1 MKMIANNDN
10 MSNDRNKDVVK
21 QGRGDDKQHDMPG
34 AEGGSSADKKPR
46 ALAFAAARSVAAYV
60 EQHPELTVGEVC
72 GKMYGVLVVE
82 HSNGQRA
89 FIAAHSGLLGGRND
103 WPFFVPPVFDAQQP
117 DGHFKTMER
126 EISGINRQ
134 IAELSQ
140 RPQLMEARQRLDD
153 VRQQG
158 DRAIAREREEVK
170 ARKARRDAMRREQPQ
185 MDDATKAMLIRE
197 SQHDKAQLR
206 RLVKSTEAI
215 VAEHQSTLAAMEHE
229 IAALKRERRKRSDAL
244 QRWLF
249 EQYVVL
255 NAKGMSSSL
264 IHIFAHFN
272 GTLPPAGAGDCC
284 APKLLQY
291 AYTHALR
298 PIALAEFWLGAPPPT
313 EVRRHLQFYPPCRSK
328 CYPILQFMLQGLDAP
343 LSGAEDIYPLREEN
357 GGTLNNEHHLSQ
369 HNLLPM
375 SGGGGTL
382 NNEIGA
388 YIMKSGVRAKD
399 SLEEDASLDDK
410 ESLAVKESLADN
422 GFLDPQ
428 GSIYKKCG
436 SSLQIIYEDE
446 QMAVVSKPSGMLSV
460 PGKTCRLSVESIVR
474 EHYGIADD
482 VPVIVHRLDMDT
494 SGLLLIARTREA
506 HKDLQQ
512 QFLDHT
518 ISKRY
523 IALLEGVPQQP
534 DGVSQ
539 ESDVVSQESD
549 VVSQEEQSS
558 QHVVWHTSRT
568 GTITLP
574 LRPDLDD
581 RPRQLVDF
589 VHGKPAV
596 THFRLLK
603 VIDGHQLI
611 ALTPVTGRTHQLRMH
626 CAHHLGLNCPI
637 LGDPLYGCAI
647 ESSANIAQR
656 LYLHAEQITFRHP
669 VTKHI
674 HPF

>member
-1 MKMIANNDN
+1 ML
-10 MSNDRNKDVVK
+10 
-21 QGRGDDKQHDMPG
+21 HDMTG
-34 AEGGSSADKKPR
+34 AEGGGQAGQSPR
-46 ALAFAAARSVAAYV
+46 ALAFVAARRVAAYV
-60 EQHPELTVGEVC
+60 EQHPELTAGEVC

-82 HSNGQRA
+82 APGGCLA
-89 FIAAHSGLLGGRND
+89 FLAAHSGLLGGRND

-117 DGHFKTMER
+117 DGHFKTRER
-126 EISGINRQ
+126 EISGMNRR
-134 IAELSQ
+134 IAELMQ
-140 RPQLMEARQRLDD
+140 RPQLFEARQRLEQ
-153 VRQQG
+153 VRQQTG
-158 DRAIAREREEVK
+158 RVIAQEREEVK

-206 RLVKSTEAI
+206 RLTKSCEAT
-215 VAEHQSTLAAMEHE
+215 VAEHKEALDVLERE
-229 IAALKRERRKRSDAL
+229 IEALKRERRESSDAL

-249 EQYVVL
+249 DQYVML
-255 NAKGMSSSL
+255 NAKGMRRTL
-264 IHIFAHFN
+264 IDIFARFN

-291 AYTHALR
+291 AYAHNLR
-298 PIALAEFWLGAPPPT
+298 PVSLAEFWLGAPPPT
-313 EVRRHLQFYPPCRSK
+313 EVRRYLQFYPPCRSK

-375 SGGGGTL
+375 SGGGGIL
-382 NNEIGA
+382 NNEKIGA

-399 SLEEDASLDDK
+399 SLEVDASLADKESLAAK

-506 HKDLQQ
+506 HKALQQ

-534 DGVSQ
+534 NGASQ
-539 ESDVVSQESD
+539 ESDGASQQSD
-549 VVSQEEQSS
+549 GVSQEEQSS

-596 THFRLLK
+596 THFRLLE

-669 VTKHI
+669 ETGKILRVK
-674 HPF
+674 

>member
-1 MKMIANNDN
+1 
-10 MSNDRNKDVVK
+10 MSNGKNREAAEKGCFNNWL
-21 QGRGDDKQHDMPG
+21 HDMTG
-34 AEGGSSADKKPR
+34 AEGGGQTGQSPR
-46 ALAFAAARSVAAYV
+46 ALAFVAARRVAAYV
-60 EQHPELTVGEVC
+60 EQHPELTAGEVC

-82 HSNGQRA
+82 APGGCLA
-89 FIAAHSGLLGGRND
+89 FLAAHSGLLGGRND

-117 DGHFKTMER
+117 DGHFKTKER
-126 EISGINRQ
+126 EISGMNRR
-134 IAELSQ
+134 IAELMQ
-140 RPQLMEARQRLDD
+140 RPQLFEARQRLEQ
-153 VRQQG
+153 VRQQT
-158 DRAIAREREEVK
+158 DRVIAREREEVK
-170 ARKARRDAMRREQPQ
+170 ARKARRDTMRREQPQ

-206 RLVKSTEAI
+206 RLMKRCEAS
-215 VAEHQSTLAAMEHE
+215 VAEHQEALDVLERE
-229 IAALKRERRKRSDAL
+229 IAALKRERREGSDAL

-249 EQYVVL
+249 NQYVML
-255 NAKGMSSSL
+255 NAKGMRRTL
-264 IHIFAHFN
+264 IDIFARFN

-284 APKLLQY
+284 APKLLQFAY
-291 AYTHALR
+291 AHNLR
-298 PIALAEFWLGAPPPT
+298 PVSLAEFWLGAPPPT

-343 LSGAEDIYPLREEN
+343 LPGAEEVYPLREE
-357 GGTLNNEHHLSQ
+357 GGVTTNDEK
-369 HNLLPM
+369 
-375 SGGGGTL
+375 G
-382 NNEIGA
+382 
-388 YIMKSGVRAKD
+388 
-399 SLEEDASLDDK
+399 SLDDK
-410 ESLAVKESLADN
+410 ASIDTNEAHADKASLDDN
-422 GFLDPQ
+422 GFLDAQ
-428 GSIYKKCG
+428 GHIYKKCG
-436 SSLQIIYEDE
+436 ASLHIIYEDE

-460 PGKTCRLSVESIVR
+460 PGKSCRLSVESIVR
-474 EHYGIADD
+474 EHYGIAAD

-506 HKDLQQ
+506 HKALQQ

-518 ISKRY
+518 VSKSY
-523 IALLEGVPQQP
+523 LALLDGVPHE
-534 DGVSQ
+534 GLTG
-539 ESDVVSQESD
+539 E
-549 VVSQEEQSS
+549 
-558 QHVVWHTSRT
+558 HVVWHSSHT

-596 THFRLLK
+596 TRFHLLK

>member
-1 MKMIANNDN
+1 
-10 MSNDRNKDVVK
+10 MSNGKNREAAEKGCFNNWL
-21 QGRGDDKQHDMPG
+21 HDMTG
-34 AEGGSSADKKPR
+34 AEGGGQTGQSPR
-46 ALAFAAARSVAAYV
+46 ALAFVAARRVAAYV
-60 EQHPELTVGEVC
+60 EQHPELTAGEVC

-82 HSNGQRA
+82 APGGCLA
-89 FIAAHSGLLGGRND
+89 FLAAHSGLLGGRND

-117 DGHFKTMER
+117 DGHFKTKER
-126 EISGINRQ
+126 EISGMNRR
-134 IAELSQ
+134 IAELMQ
-140 RPQLMEARQRLDD
+140 RPQLFEARQRLEQ
-153 VRQQG
+153 VRQQT
-158 DRAIAREREEVK
+158 DRVIAREREEVK

-206 RLVKSTEAI
+206 RLMKSCEAS
-215 VAEHQSTLAAMEHE
+215 VAEHQEALDALERE
-229 IAALKRERRKRSDAL
+229 IEALKRERREGSDVL

-249 EQYVVL
+249 EQYAML
-255 NAKGMSSSL
+255 NAKGMRRTL
-264 IHIFAHFN
+264 IDIFARFN

-284 APKLLQY
+284 APKLLQFAY
-291 AYTHALR
+291 AHNLR
-298 PIALAEFWLGAPPPT
+298 PVSLAEFWIGAPPPT

-343 LSGAEDIYPLREEN
+343 LPGAEEVYPLREED
-357 GGTLNNEHHLSQ
+357 GGTTNDEKLRPQPGSLSLRGDEET
-369 HNLLPM
+369 N
-375 SGGGGTL
+375 G
-382 NNEIGA
+382 NKKAA
-388 YIMKSGVRAKD
+388 YIIKRAARTNDVLGAKG
-399 SLEEDASLDDK
+399 SLD
-410 ESLAVKESLADN
+410 DN
-422 GFLDPQ
+422 GFLDAQ
-428 GSIYKKCG
+428 GHIYKKCG
-436 SSLQIIYEDE
+436 ASLHIIYEDE

-460 PGKTCRLSVESIVR
+460 PGKSCRLSVESIVR
-474 EHYGIADD
+474 EHYGIAAD

-506 HKDLQQ
+506 HKALQQ

-518 ISKRY
+518 VSKSY
-523 IALLEGVPQQP
+523 LALLEGVPHE
-534 DGVSQ
+534 GLTG
-539 ESDVVSQESD
+539 E
-549 VVSQEEQSS
+549 
-558 QHVVWHTSRT
+558 HVVWHSSHT

-596 THFRLLK
+596 TRFRLLK

-637 LGDPLYGCAI
+637 LGDPLYGNAI
-647 ESSANIAQR
+647 EPSASIAQR

-669 VTKHI
+669 SSGKIVPIVSIVFKNTQG
-674 HPF
+674 

>member
-1 MKMIANNDN
+1 ML
-10 MSNDRNKDVVK
+10 
-21 QGRGDDKQHDMPG
+21 HDMTG
-34 AEGGSSADKKPR
+34 AEGGGLTGQSPR
-46 ALAFAAARSVAAYV
+46 ALAFVAARRVAAYV
-60 EQHPELTVGEVC
+60 EQHPELTAGEVC

-82 HSNGQRA
+82 APDGCLA
-89 FIAAHSGLLGGRND
+89 FLAAHSGLLGGRND

-117 DGHFKTMER
+117 DGHFKTKER
-126 EISGINRQ
+126 EISGMNRR
-134 IAELSQ
+134 IAELMQ
-140 RPQLMEARQRLDD
+140 RPQLFEARQRLEQ
-153 VRQQG
+153 VRQQT
-158 DRAIAREREEVK
+158 DRVIAREREEVK

-206 RLVKSTEAI
+206 RLTKSCEAT
-215 VAEHQSTLAAMEHE
+215 VAEHKEALDVLERE
-229 IAALKRERRKRSDAL
+229 IEAFKRERRESSDAL

-249 EQYVVL
+249 DQYVML
-255 NAKGMSSSL
+255 NAKGMRRTL
-264 IHIFAHFN
+264 IDIFARFN

-284 APKLLQY
+284 APKLLQFAY
-291 AYTHALR
+291 AHNLR
-298 PIALAEFWLGAPPPT
+298 PVSLAEFWLGAPPPT

-343 LSGAEDIYPLREEN
+343 LPGAEEIYPLREE
-357 GGTLNNEHHLSQ
+357 E
-369 HNLLPM
+369 
-375 SGGGGTL
+375 GGGTT
-382 NNEIGA
+382 NDEKG
-388 YIMKSGVRAKD
+388 
-399 SLEEDASLDDK
+399 SLDENGSLDDK
-410 ESLAVKESLADN
+410 ASLDDN
-422 GFLDPQ
+422 GFLDAQ
-428 GSIYKKCG
+428 GHIYKKCG
-436 SSLQIIYEDE
+436 TSLHIIYEDE

-460 PGKTCRLSVESIVR
+460 PGKSSRLSVESIVR
-474 EHYGIADD
+474 EHYGIAAD

-506 HKDLQQ
+506 HKALQQ

-518 ISKRY
+518 VSKSY
-523 IALLEGVPQQP
+523 LALLEGMPH
-534 DGVSQ
+534 
-539 ESDVVSQESD
+539 EDVTSE
-549 VVSQEEQSS
+549 
-558 QHVVWHTSRT
+558 HVVWHSSHT

-596 THFRLLK
+596 TRFRLLK

-637 LGDPLYGCAI
+637 LGDPLYGCPI
-647 ESSANIAQR
+647 EPSADIAQR

-669 VTKHI
+669 LTGEVLKVKVRI
-674 HPF
+674 FYK

>member
-1 MKMIANNDN
+1 
-10 MSNDRNKDVVK
+10 MSNGKNREAAE
-21 QGRGDDKQHDMPG
+21 QGCFNNMLHDMTG
-34 AEGGSSADKKPR
+34 AEGGGHAGQSPR
-46 ALAFAAARSVAAYV
+46 TLAFVAARRVAAYV
-60 EQHPELTVGEVC
+60 EQHPELTAGEVC

-82 HSNGQRA
+82 APGGCLA
-89 FIAAHSGLLGGRND
+89 FLAAHSGLLGGRND

-117 DGHFKTMER
+117 DGHFKTKER
-126 EISGINRQ
+126 EISGMNRR
-134 IAELSQ
+134 IAELMQ
-140 RPQLMEARQRLDD
+140 RPQLFEARQRLDQ
-153 VRQQG
+153 VRQQTG
-158 DRAIAREREEVK
+158 RVIAQEREEVK

-206 RLVKSTEAI
+206 RLMKSCEAS
-215 VAEHQSTLAAMEHE
+215 VAEHQEALDVLERE
-229 IAALKRERRKRSDAL
+229 IVTLKRERREGSDAL

-249 EQYVVL
+249 DQYVML
-255 NAKGMSSSL
+255 NAKGMRRTL
-264 IHIFAHFN
+264 IDIFARFN

-284 APKLLQY
+284 APKLLQFAY
-291 AYTHALR
+291 AHNLR
-298 PIALAEFWLGAPPPT
+298 PVSLAEFWLGAPPPT

-375 SGGGGTL
+375 SGGGGIL
-382 NNEIGA
+382 NNEKIGA

-399 SLEEDASLDDK
+399 SLEVDASLADKESLAAK

-506 HKDLQQ
+506 HKALQQ

-534 DGVSQ
+534 NGVSQ
-539 ESDVVSQESD
+539 ESDGASQQSD
-549 VVSQEEQSS
+549 GVSQEEQSS

>member
-1 MKMIANNDN
+1 MTKHIFNNLL
-10 MSNDRNKDVVK
+10 
-21 QGRGDDKQHDMPG
+21 HDMTG
-34 AEGGSSADKKPR
+34 AEGGGQAGQSPR
-46 ALAFAAARSVAAYV
+46 ALAFVAARRVAAYV
-60 EQHPELTVGEVC
+60 EQYPELTACEVC

-82 HSNGQRA
+82 APGGCLV
-89 FIAAHSGLLGGRND
+89 FLAAHSGLLGGRND

-117 DGHFKTMER
+117 NGHFKIKER
-126 EISGINRQ
+126 EISSMNRR
-134 IAELSQ
+134 IAELMQ
-140 RPQLMEARQRLDD
+140 RPQLFEARQRLEQ
-153 VRQQG
+153 VRQQA
-158 DRAIAREREEVK
+158 DRVIAREREEVK

-206 RLVKSTEAI
+206 RLMKSCEAS
-215 VAEHQSTLAAMEHE
+215 VAEHQEALDVMERE
-229 IAALKRERRKRSDAL
+229 IEALKRERREGSDAL

-249 EQYVVL
+249 EQYAML
-255 NAKGMSSSL
+255 NAKGMRRTL
-264 IHIFAHFN
+264 IDIFARFN

-284 APKLLQY
+284 APKLLQFAY
-291 AYTHALR
+291 AHNLR
-298 PIALAEFWLGAPPPT
+298 PVSLAEFWLGAPPPT

-343 LSGAEDIYPLREEN
+343 LPGAEEVYPLREE
-357 GGTLNNEHHLSQ
+357 E
-369 HNLLPM
+369 
-375 SGGGGTL
+375 GGGTKNDEKL
-382 NNEIGA
+382 RLQPGSLSLCGDEETKGNKKAA
-388 YIMKSGVRAKD
+388 YITKSDAVTNDALDDKA
-399 SLEEDASLDDK
+399 SLEANKAHNDKASLD
-410 ESLAVKESLADN
+410 DN
-422 GFLDPQ
+422 GFLDAQ
-428 GSIYKKCG
+428 GHIYKKCG
-436 SSLQIIYEDE
+436 ASLHIIYEDE

-460 PGKTCRLSVESIVR
+460 PGKSNRLSVESIVR
-474 EHYGIADD
+474 EHYGIAAD

-506 HKDLQQ
+506 HKALQQ

-518 ISKRY
+518 VSKSY
-523 IALLEGVPQQP
+523 LALLEGVPH
-534 DGVSQ
+534 
-539 ESDVVSQESD
+539 EDVTSE
-549 VVSQEEQSS
+549 
-558 QHVVWHTSRT
+558 HVVWHSSHT

-596 THFRLLK
+596 TRFRLLK

-637 LGDPLYGCAI
+637 LGDPLYGNAI
-647 ESSANIAQR
+647 EPSANIAQR

-669 VTKHI
+669 VTGKVLKVKRL
-674 HPF
+674 FKGKKVKR

>member
-1 MKMIANNDN
+1 ML
-10 MSNDRNKDVVK
+10 
-21 QGRGDDKQHDMPG
+21 HDMTG
-34 AEGGSSADKKPR
+34 AEGGGLTGQSPR
-46 ALAFAAARSVAAYV
+46 ALAFVAARRVAAYV
-60 EQHPELTVGEVC
+60 EQHPELTAGEVC

-82 HSNGQRA
+82 APGGCLA
-89 FIAAHSGLLGGRND
+89 FLAAHSGLLGGRND

-117 DGHFKTMER
+117 DGHFKIKER
-126 EISGINRQ
+126 EISSMNRR
-134 IAELSQ
+134 IAELMQ
-140 RPQLMEARQRLDD
+140 RPQLFEARQRLEQ
-153 VRQQG
+153 VRQQA
-158 DRAIAREREEVK
+158 DRVIAREREEVK

-206 RLVKSTEAI
+206 RLMKSCEAS
-215 VAEHQSTLAAMEHE
+215 VAEHQEALDVMERE
-229 IAALKRERRKRSDAL
+229 IEALKRERREGSDAL

-249 EQYVVL
+249 EQYAML
-255 NAKGMSSSL
+255 NAKGMRRTL
-264 IHIFAHFN
+264 IDIFARFN

-284 APKLLQY
+284 APKLLQFAY
-291 AYTHALR
+291 AHNLR
-298 PIALAEFWLGAPPPT
+298 PVSLAEFWLGAPPPT

-343 LSGAEDIYPLREEN
+343 LPGAEEVYPLREEED
-357 GGTLNNEHHLSQ
+357 GGTTNDEK
-369 HNLLPM
+369 
-375 SGGGGTL
+375 G
-382 NNEIGA
+382 
-388 YIMKSGVRAKD
+388 
-399 SLEEDASLDDK
+399 SLDDK
-410 ESLAVKESLADN
+410 ASLDDN
-422 GFLDPQ
+422 GFLDAQ
-428 GSIYKKCG
+428 GHLYKKCG
-436 SSLQIIYEDE
+436 ASLHIIYEDE

-460 PGKTCRLSVESIVR
+460 PGKSCRLSVESIVR
-474 EHYGIADD
+474 EHYGIAAD

-506 HKDLQQ
+506 HKALQQ

-518 ISKRY
+518 VSKSY
-523 IALLEGVPQQP
+523 LALLEGVPHE
-534 DGVSQ
+534 GLTG
-539 ESDVVSQESD
+539 E
-549 VVSQEEQSS
+549 
-558 QHVVWHTSRT
+558 HVVWHSSHT

-596 THFRLLK
+596 TRFRLLK

-637 LGDPLYGCAI
+637 LGDPLYGNAI
-647 ESSANIAQR
+647 EPSASIAQR

-669 VTKHI
+669 SSGKIVPIVSIVFKNTQG
-674 HPF
+674 